1 MCSQFYEVR
10 YLKAIIQNNDL
21 YGLSNSNTI
30 FDLHFQ
36 KSDIVSQQRTITN
49 RGWYLVNELL
59 YFLYRWI
66 TVNKKQQASYA
77 GDSK

>member
-1 MCSQFYEVR
+1 MYSQLSHYKFE
-10 YLKAIIQNNDL
+10 IIQNNDL
-21 YGLSNSNTI
+21 YGLSNFNTI
-30 FDLHFQ
+30 FELHFQ
-36 KSDIVSQQRTITN
+36 NSDIVSQQRTITN

-59 YFLYRWI
+59 YFLYRCI